1 MLLQLILHPKIVLF
15 HQFFFLILAN
25 CIGSVKALHNDT
37 QLVDFIQQKT
47 QSQVGGFFFT
57 HCLFLDHIRSLSK
70 PYFLLYPTW
79 SVPLKPAAK
88 FHPFQ
93 EQWEAL
99 SSQERSKR
107 CLSDKE
113 VCRSG
118 GGGGALTDSGS
129 IYRHALFLPVLCLS
143 GGQRHA
149 NHFPSR
155 DLCLAHKCCITTKH
169 GCFELMNI
177 LAKLVAGL
185 KVLKNMV
192 YLWLIALS
200 YYIKH
205 ADDEPMF
212 GRR

>member
-1 MLLQLILHPKIVLF
+1 MTHSWLTLYSK
-15 HQFFFLILAN
+15 
-25 CIGSVKALHNDT
+25 KHNHR
-37 QLVDFIQQKT
+37 
-47 QSQVGGFFFT
+47 SSFFT
-57 HCLFLDHIRSLSK
+57 HCLFLDHIRPLSK
-70 PYFLLYPTW
+70 PYFSLYPTW

-99 SSQERSKR
+99 SSRERSER

-118 GGGGALTDSGS
+118 DGGGALIDSGS

-155 DLCLAHKCCITTKH
+155 DLCFAHKWCVTTKH
-169 GCFELMNI
+169 GCFEL
-177 LAKLVAGL
+177 
-185 KVLKNMV
+185 KVPKNMD
-192 YLWLIALS
+192 YLWLIAL
-200 YYIKH
+200 
-205 ADDEPMF
+205 
-212 GRR
+212 RVTV